1 MMRFLGKLLL
11 STLAI
16 VLTAEI
22 LPGIFV
28 EDPYTAFLVAL
39 LLAVLNVTVKPLL
52 VIFTIPLT
60 IFTLGIFLLFING
73 FIILLAHK
81 LIDGFSVGSFGWAIL
96 FSILL
101 SIINSILEY
110 FVFAG
115 TKKDSREP

>member
-1 MMRFLGKLLL
+1 MKFIAKLVL

-39 LLAVLNVTVKPLL
+39 LLALLNVTLKPVL

-60 IFTLGIFLLFING
+60 IFTFGIFLLFING

-81 LIDGFSVGSFGWAIL
+81 LIAGFSVGGFGWAIL
-96 FSILL
+96 FSVLL

-110 FVFAG
+110 FVFS
-115 TKKDSREP
+115 TSRK

>member
-1 MMRFLGKLLL
+1 MLQFLGKLIL

-39 LLAVLNVTVKPLL
+39 LLAVLNVTVKPIL
-52 VIFTIPLT
+52 VIFTIPITL
-60 IFTLGIFLLFING
+60 FTFGIFLLFING
-73 FIILLAHK
+73 FIIFLVHK
-81 LIDGFSVGSFGWAIL
+81 LIAGFSVGSFGWAIL
-96 FSILL
+96 FSLLL

-110 FVFAG
+110 FVFASSNRS
-115 TKKDSREP
+115 KRS